1 MAKSNDN
8 DILTIIDDEPEEA
21 KPRKR
26 AKAAQDEPSSDSFR
40 SEKDTGVRHF
50 ASAQTADAVPGREG
64 EVRFFSESEQKS
76 RPSLEGYQSKQYEE
90 NSLGGLY
97 SDSGKTVCMVLRL
110 VSYLLFLLA
119 PISVIGDMFAVFG
132 SSEPL
137 DSGVMI
143 SSVISSLVSA
153 VLLVVG
159 GFLVI
164 AVIKILQNLM
174 ALKKKK

>member
-1 MAKSNDN
+1 MAKNNDK
-8 DILTIIDDEPEEA
+8 DVLTIINDEPEEA
-21 KPRKR
+21 KPRK
-26 AKAAQDEPSSDSFR
+26 KVKFSTDKPSFDSFR
-40 SEKDTGVRHF
+40 SEENTGVKHF
-50 ASAQTADAVPGREG
+50 SSAQASETVPGKEG
-64 EVRFFSESEQKS
+64 EVRFFSENEQKS

-119 PISVIGDMFAVFG
+119 PVSFIGDMFAIFG
-132 SSEPL
+132 GSEQL

-143 SSVISSLVSA
+143 SSVISSLVSS
-153 VLLVVG
+153 VLLVIG